1 MPSKFSRRRFLE
13 SVGIVCA
20 TASFAGCSSLSGDE
34 TPSDTAPASN
44 PTGRSPSTSPTS
56 TPTTTLTPTRNTPLT
71 TPTPSGTDT
80 TTPAQSTQASQ
91 ITATDGDTDDEFGYT
106 VAVSGDGSTAIVGA
120 SGDKGPNGNRA
131 GSVYVFSATGTSWV
145 QEAKLTPGNGQTG
158 DKFGRAVAVSEDG
171 STTIVGANDDDNL
184 NGENA
189 GSAYVFSRTDD
200 SWTQEAKLTAGDGG
214 AGDWFGRAVAVASD
228 GETAL
233 IGAPFDQQPNG
244 EHAGSAYVFSKTGG
258 SWSQEAKLAAEDG
271 DSNDEY
277 GSAVALSS
285 DGSTALIGAPSDE
298 DPNGSTAPTSS
309 QVVDGGPGGSAYV
322 CTRTDGSWSQKAKI
336 AANDGD
342 ARDEFGNAVAV
353 SGTTAVIGAPNDEDP
368 NGPSSGIG
376 GAGSAYVFSGA
387 DGSWSQETK
396 LAAND
401 GEPNDRFGES
411 VGISDDA
418 STIIVGAIFD
428 DTSNGR
434 NAGSAYKFSMQSGS
448 WTQDAKLTVN
458 NGESSDLFG
467 GAVAVSATGATVLS
481 GAFID
486 DTTNGTDTGAAYVF
500 E

>member
-1 MPSKFSRRRFLE
+1 
-13 SVGIVCA
+13 
-20 TASFAGCSSLSGDE
+20 
-34 TPSDTAPASN
+34 
-44 PTGRSPSTSPTS
+44 
-56 TPTTTLTPTRNTPLT
+56 
-71 TPTPSGTDT
+71 
-80 TTPAQSTQASQ
+80 
-91 ITATDGDTDDEFGYT
+91 
-106 VAVSGDGSTAIVGA
+106 
-120 SGDKGPNGNRA
+120 
-131 GSVYVFSATGTSWV
+131 
-145 QEAKLTPGNGQTG
+145 
-158 DKFGRAVAVSEDG
+158 VAVSEDG
-171 STTIVGANDDDNL
+171 STAVVGANDEDNL

-189 GSAYVFSRTDD
+189 GSAYVFSRTGD
-200 SWTQEAKLTAGDGG
+200 SWTQETELTANDGD

-228 GETAL
+228 GETVL

-244 EHAGSAYVFSKTGG
+244 ERAGSAYVFSKTSS

-368 NGPSSGIG
+368 NGPPSGIG
-376 GAGSAYVFSGA
+376 GAGSVYVFSGA

-467 GAVAVSATGATVLS
+467 GAVAVSATGS
-481 GAFID
+481 
-486 DTTNGTDTGAAYVF
+486 NP
-500 E
+500 